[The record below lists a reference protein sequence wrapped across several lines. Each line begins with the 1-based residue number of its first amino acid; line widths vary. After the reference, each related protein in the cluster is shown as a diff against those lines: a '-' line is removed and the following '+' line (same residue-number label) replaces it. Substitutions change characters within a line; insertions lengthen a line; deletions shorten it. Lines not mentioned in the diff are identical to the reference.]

1 MISSVEGEVPIGV
14 GGFAQI
20 SRLSAYVS
28 VKQESQNP
36 ELGINNQKIIRQTLV
51 RKSAAKQKLYWEK

>member
-1 MISSVEGEVPIGV
+1 MIGGKIYSPIMISSVEGEVPIGV

-28 VKQESQNP
+28 VKQES
-36 ELGINNQKIIRQTLV
+36 
-51 RKSAAKQKLYWEK
+51 